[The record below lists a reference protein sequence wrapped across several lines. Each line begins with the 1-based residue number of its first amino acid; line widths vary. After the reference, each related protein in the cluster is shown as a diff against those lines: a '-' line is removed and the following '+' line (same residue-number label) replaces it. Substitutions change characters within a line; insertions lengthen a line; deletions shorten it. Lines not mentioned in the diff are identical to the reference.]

1 MLPAETLHA
10 LRYLLFGSSY
20 KFDSSQLGIVV
31 NDWRRLRFG
40 IQGAA
45 ALEPIFLCSEQQAWS
60 YAAALQG
67 TRLYDSFG
75 TWRESQAGRP
85 QCSRLR
91 HPKSEYGNENRQMA
105 FQEENHRRCHDANAR
120 RSQLIAVTLACY
132 KTLED
137 IMGKPPGSPALR
149 KALNE
154 AGHAVSD
161 RDARW
166 LVTHLPAHDT
176 RAGRPCV
183 PPTAT
188 KKESGPVMSR
198 AAPITAVRG
207 NESN

>member
-1 MLPAETLHA
+1 
-10 LRYLLFGSSY
+10 
-20 KFDSSQLGIVV
+20 
-31 NDWRRLRFG
+31 
-40 IQGAA
+40 
-45 ALEPIFLCSEQQAWS
+45 
-60 YAAALQG
+60 
-67 TRLYDSFG
+67 
-75 TWRESQAGRP
+75 
-85 QCSRLR
+85 
-91 HPKSEYGNENRQMA
+91 MA

-132 KTLED
+132 ETLED

-183 PPTAT
+183 PRQPAHV
-188 KKESGPVMSR
+188 EI
-198 AAPITAVRG
+198 A
-207 NESN
+207 